1 MSGPVHILQLV
12 HSLFVGGTERVVC
25 ELVRAFN
32 NSEIR
37 TSVCCLD
44 GLGEFGQELIGERVR
59 VHVLNRKPG
68 LDLSIISRLR
78 QIYRNEKI
86 DLIHAHQYSPY
97 FYGAM
102 AALCGAGVPVIFT
115 EHGRHWPDR
124 LRVRRAV
131 VNQILRITTAAYTAV
146 SNFSRE
152 SLIRYERIPAKAIEV
167 IYNGIRVQGCGLD
180 YPGRLSNR
188 HNLGLANENILVLS
202 VGRLDPMKDFATL
215 IRSFAAIA
223 EELPRALLWIAGD
236 GDRDYKDQ
244 LLKLI
249 TRLGL
254 SERVKLLGTRRDVEA
269 LLWAS
274 DLFVLPS
281 ITEASSVTILE
292 AMAAERAVLATNTG
306 GNPELVSHGET
317 GMLVP
322 VGDIAMMSKSL
333 ADLLKDEEK
342 RVRLGRNGSRK
353 VKDSFSLERT
363 LADYRRLYNSIAGH
377 EGGRSLRKNNLSGVN
392 SPDRT

>member
-1 MSGPVHILQLV
+1 MSRPVHILQLV

-32 NSEIR
+32 NSEFR

-59 VHVLNRKPG
+59 VHVLNRNPG
-68 LDLSIISRLR
+68 LDLSIISKLR
-78 QIYRNEKI
+78 EIYRHENI

-97 FYGAM
+97 FYGAV
-102 AALCGAGVPVIFT
+102 AALSGVRVPIIFT

-124 LRVRRAV
+124 LRVRRVV
-131 VNQILRITTAAYTAV
+131 VNQILRISTAAYTAV

-152 SLIRYERIPAKAIEV
+152 SLIRYERIPAKEIEV
-167 IYNGIRVQGCGLD
+167 IYNGISARRYALNRD
-180 YPGRLSNR
+180 GRLTTR
-188 HNLGLANENILVLS
+188 HNLGVADKDLLVLS
-202 VGRLDPMKDFATL
+202 VGRLDRMKDFATL
-215 IRSFAAIA
+215 IHSFAAIA
-223 EELPRALLWIAGD
+223 EEMPQALLWIAGD
-236 GDRDYKDQ
+236 GDCDYKAD
-244 LLKLI
+244 LHKLI

-254 SERVKLLGTRRDVEA
+254 SGRVKLLGTRRDIEA

-281 ITEASSVTILE
+281 ITEASSLTILE

-306 GNPELVSHGET
+306 GNPELVSHGIT

-333 ADLLKDEEK
+333 ADLLKDEE
-342 RVRLGRNGSRK
+342 RRARLGKNGGRK
-353 VKDSFSLERT
+353 VRGTFSLDRT
-363 LADYRRLYNSIAGH
+363 LAQYRRLYNSIAGH
-377 EGGRSLRKNNLSGVN
+377 GGGGCSAENNISGVN
-392 SPDRT
+392 SSRRT